1 MFKFKLSKK
10 IMKLIEKISTT
21 NTANSQTLFG
31 NCKLTTSSGKHLE
44 KVSHAHIDSLM
55 YKLKTIDIE

>member
-10 IMKLIEKISTT
+10 IMKLIKKISTT
-21 NTANSQTLFG
+21 NTPNYQTLFD

-55 YKLKTIDIE
+55 YKLKNY

>member
-21 NTANSQTLFG
+21 NTRNYQTLFN
-31 NCKLTTSSGKHLE
+31 NCKLTTSSGKLLE
-44 KVSHAHIDSLM
+44 KVIMLI
-55 YKLKTIDIE
+55 LTV